1 MLIYLSSLQPA
12 YYALWLQDI
21 GLLLVSLFSGQET
34 LLPGL
39 SETCIVSL
47 CYENGKSNMCLAE
60 SKSRVST
67 TLAAASLDAEPMQ
80 VSRFQSAD
88 VHEGRTAVILGDK
101 PLNKYLDLYDEL
113 NEPQNGQVNKKII

>member
-1 MLIYLSSLQPA
+1 
-12 YYALWLQDI
+12 
-21 GLLLVSLFSGQET
+21 
-34 LLPGL
+34 
-39 SETCIVSL
+39 
-47 CYENGKSNMCLAE
+47 MCLAE
-60 SKSRVST
+60 SKGRAST

-113 NEPQNGQVNKKII
+113 NEPQNGQVNKKIIWFINDL